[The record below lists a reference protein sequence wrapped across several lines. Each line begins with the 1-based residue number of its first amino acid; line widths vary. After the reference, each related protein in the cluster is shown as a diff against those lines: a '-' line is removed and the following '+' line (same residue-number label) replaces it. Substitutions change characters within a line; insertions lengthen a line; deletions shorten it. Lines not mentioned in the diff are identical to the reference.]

1 MSVVILAC
9 RQPAAA
15 AQCRPRPGFTVRS
28 VCADRDASLIAR
40 LGDDLA
46 GADEAGGRA
55 GPVPAGGGLLAE
67 FASRPGRMVEAWI
80 ATRPESGAGR
90 PRIAG
95 VVSLVTCLRPTGPR
109 HSIGWL
115 LVHPADRRQGVGRM
129 LVAHACRR
137 ALEAGA
143 QTVWAESRGDW
154 AEAITFW
161 HAVGFS
167 ART

>member
-15 AQCRPRPGFTVRS
+15 AQCQPRPGFAVRS
-28 VCADRDASLIAR
+28 VCADRDAGLIAR
-40 LGDDLA
+40 LSDDLA
-46 GADEAGGRA
+46 GVDDAGGRA
-55 GPVPAGGGLLAE
+55 GPLPAGGGLLAE
-67 FASRPGRMVEAWI
+67 VTSRPGRTVEAWI
-80 ATRPESGAGR
+80 AMRPESGAGP

-95 VVSLVTCLRPTGPR
+95 LVSLVTCRQPTGPR

-129 LVAHACRR
+129 LVARACRR
-137 ALEAGA
+137 ALETGA

-161 HAVGFS
+161 HAVGFF